1 MKTKIWIPGTGMAS
15 SRMTRRRQGSLP
27 KSESPD
33 NDNDGDVDVDGIKN
47 NNVVKRDF
55 RLDDLVSMLSNTFSP
70 IRLQQNKL

>member
-1 MKTKIWIPGTGMAS
+1 
-15 SRMTRRRQGSLP
+15 MTRRRQGSLP

-55 RLDDLVSMLSNTFSP
+55 RLDDLVSMLSNTFSS
-70 IRLQQNKL
+70 IRLQQNKLERFFP